1 MILEGNE
8 RGNGAELAQHLMNAR
23 DNEHVTV
30 HAIDGFVADDL
41 FGAFAEVEAIA
52 TATQCQKYL
61 FSLSLNPPPNA
72 RVDVEVFEAVAN
84 RVARAIGLAG
94 QPHALVFHEKS
105 GRRHAHCVWSR
116 IDGTKLRAINIPHY
130 KRKLMAVSRE
140 LYIEQGWDMP
150 AGFEDWQKRDPLNF
164 SRQEA
169 GHAKRVSGD
178 ARALKAM
185 FQKCWQVSDNR
196 SSFAAALW
204 TEGYVLARGDRR
216 GFVAVDSKGE
226 IYSLS
231 RWCGVRTKDLRA
243 RLGDPL
249 DLPDVEEAV
258 ALFEARAPQDTRT
271 TATID
276 ADRHNV
282 LDALVARHRQE
293 RDDLLNMQERRR
305 ARETRARNARLPKG
319 IRKAWA
325 RISGSYDRIVAEVEQ
340 DAVACDARDRDE
352 RQVLIDQHLAA
363 RRALERNMTSVDLN
377 TELETAFAAALRLDP
392 RQNLKLPV
400 DAPPFSQAQLLRKP
414 ALILD
419 YLSQKQARF
428 TILDIRRGLAKF
440 IDDPLQLSAAIDSAM
455 ASSGMIKLEGGDYTT
470 RDYRNAEDT
479 LFNAAKQM
487 SESRFNAVHSA
498 VLATE
503 IATQNAKMQRSF
515 GGHLSEEQENAL
527 RHICDGKAL
536 ACVVGLAGAGKSTML
551 EVANSAWRKQRIKV
565 HGAALSG
572 KAADGLKESSGI
584 DSRTLASLELSWRNG
599 YEPIGRGDVLVIDEA
614 GMIGTR
620 QLSRIMT
627 KLNRVGAK
635 LVLIGDPDQLQPIEA
650 GQPFRHL
657 IDKVGA
663 SRLTEIHRQ
672 HAEWQKQA
680 SRDLADGHIR
690 NAIKAY
696 DHNGAVHRAGD
707 QKQSII
713 ALVERYMID
722 AEIDGIAKS
731 RLAFAHRRRDVF
743 ALNQAIR
750 SALLQSGTLGDDEAL
765 FETNTGPRLFAAG
778 DRIVFN
784 ANDKEL
790 GVKNGMLGTVIKVDD
805 AKITVHLDGHAQA
818 RVTVNT
824 NAYNSFDHG
833 YAVTIHKSQGATVD
847 QAYVLASRT
856 IDAPLTYVAM
866 TRHRSDL
873 YFYVNEKDR
882 PKWLEPQIKPLH
894 SISTFKRRLDGPR
907 LDS

>member
-52 TATQCQKYL
+52 AATQCQKYL
-61 FSLSLNPPPNA
+61 FSLSLNPPPDA
-72 RVDVEVFEAVAN
+72 RVDVEVFETVAN
-84 RVARAIGLAG
+84 RVAQAIGLAG
-94 QPHALVFHEKS
+94 QPRALVFHEKN

-116 IDGTKLRAINIPHY
+116 IDDTKLRAINIPHY
-130 KRKLMAVSRE
+130 KRKLMAISRE
-140 LYIEQGWDMP
+140 LYIEHGWDMP
-150 AGFEDWQKRDPLNF
+150 AGFEDWQKRNPLNF

-169 GHAKRVSGD
+169 GQAKRAKRD
-178 ARALKAM
+178 PQTLKAT
-185 FQKCWQVSDNR
+185 FQKCWQVSDSQ

-204 TEGYVLARGDRR
+204 AEGYVLARGDRR
-216 GFVAVDSKGE
+216 GFVAVDAQGE

-231 RWCGVRTKDLRA
+231 RWCGARTKDLRT

-258 ALFEARAPQDTRT
+258 ALFEVRVPQDTRT

-276 ADRHNV
+276 ANRHKV
-282 LDALVARHRQE
+282 LDALVARQRQE

-325 RISGSYDRIVAEVEQ
+325 CISGSYDRIIAEIER
-340 DAVACDARDRDE
+340 DAATCDARDRDE
-352 RQVLIDQHLAA
+352 RQFLIDQHLAE
-363 RRALERNMTSVDLN
+363 RRAHERNVINADLSK
-377 TELETAFAAALRLDP
+377 ELENAFAAALLPDP

-428 TILDIRRGLAKF
+428 TTLNIKRGLVEF
-440 IDDPLQLSAAIDSAM
+440 IDDPLRLSAAIEKALE
-455 ASSGMIKLEGGDYTT
+455 SSELIKLEGGDYTT
-470 RDYRNAEDT
+470 RDYHDAEVT
-479 LFNAAKQM
+479 LFNVAKQM
-487 SESRFNAVHSA
+487 SESRFNAVSAA

-503 IATQNAKMQRSF
+503 VAAQNAKMQRRF
-515 GGHLSEEQENAL
+515 GGQLSEEQESAL

-551 EVANSAWRKQRIKV
+551 EVANSAWRRQGIKV

-620 QLSRIMT
+620 QLSRIT
-627 KLNRVGAK
+627 AKLNQLGAK

-672 HAEWQKQA
+672 HAKWQKQA
-680 SRDLADGHIR
+680 SRDLADGRIR
-690 NAIKAY
+690 DAIKAY
-696 DHNGAVHRAGD
+696 DHNGAVHRADD
-707 QKQSII
+707 QNQSIA
-713 ALVERYMID
+713 ALVELYMTD
-722 AEIDGIAKS
+722 LETDGNAKS

-750 SALLQSGTLGDDEAL
+750 SALRQSGTLGDDEAL
-765 FETNTGPRLFAAG
+765 FETDTGPRLFAAG
-778 DRIVFN
+778 DRIVFT

-790 GVKNGMLGTVIKVDD
+790 GVKNGMLGTVESIKDGKV
-805 AKITVHLDGHAQA
+805 TVRLDGAVQA
-818 RVTVNT
+818 RATVNT
-824 NAYNSFDHG
+824 NAYSSFDHG

-856 IDAPLTYVAM
+856 MDAALTYVAM
-866 TRHRSDL
+866 TRHRGDL
-873 YFYVNEKDR
+873 CVYVNEKDR
-882 PKWLEPQIKPLH
+882 PKWLQPQIKFYLSRSFTKKPH
-894 SISTFKRRLDGPR
+894 GPR
-907 LDS
+907 LG